1 MKVRKKRKSTD
12 AKQARLQLMSE
23 TVRQEVDHMTMFIH
37 MLAQFQSERWYS
49 DSYLLLRASVL
60 RTQNTWLHLQL

>member
-37 MLAQFQSERWYS
+37 MLAHNFS
-49 DSYLLLRASVL
+49 LRGDIQIHIYFSG
-60 RTQNTWLHLQL
+60 LQC